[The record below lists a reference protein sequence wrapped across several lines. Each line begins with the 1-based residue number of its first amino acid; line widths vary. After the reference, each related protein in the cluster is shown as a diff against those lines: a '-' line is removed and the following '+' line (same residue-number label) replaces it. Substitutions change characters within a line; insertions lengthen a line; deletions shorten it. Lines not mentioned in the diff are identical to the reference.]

1 MVEKTELDAARL
13 LERLVIR
20 GLHGYKDVE
29 IAFPKTA
36 RIVIAENGSGK
47 TTVLSALSLL
57 LNKDLYELR
66 RLPFDSIELD
76 LVGQDKTL
84 ELVRSQIELGERG
97 DDLVK
102 DMEAYVDAPV
112 SRIIQSVLETGNS
125 RRWNSVVDEFHRRSP
140 YSREEVLE
148 RVASIRRSF
157 DELLPDSV
165 KTTMATIESAL
176 SGVRVLHLPTYRR
189 IEAPLERQ
197 TQQRR
202 RPWQRGLEF
211 DQPWKHSPFVG
222 RADIRYGL
230 ADVDRRLQDLA
241 SEIQRISNIGY
252 RQLSANI
259 IDDLL
264 KAGTSALTES
274 SKTELPDLESLK
286 LFLSRVEAER
296 PRDKRTE
303 ALAELYDDARKES
316 TYISRTLKYFLSK
329 LAVVVNQTKELES
342 NIASF
347 VDRVNSYLTLSS
359 EEKRLNYDATDMR
372 VEVLNTWT
380 GRPVEM
386 DDLSSG
392 EKQVI
397 SLFSYLYLYEGS
409 NLVLIDEPELS
420 LSIEWQKMLLPDI
433 VGTPTCVQLLA
444 ITHSPFIFD
453 NSLDPVAGPM
463 VVQRR
468 RKADG

>member
-1 MVEKTELDAARL
+1 M
-13 LERLVIR
+13 ERI
-20 GLHGYKDVE
+20 
-29 IAFPKTA
+29 
-36 RIVIAENGSGK
+36 
-47 TTVLSALSLL
+47 
-57 LNKDLYELR
+57 
-66 RLPFDSIELD
+66 
-76 LVGQDKTL
+76 
-84 ELVRSQIELGERG
+84 
-97 DDLVK
+97 
-102 DMEAYVDAPV
+102 
-112 SRIIQSVLETGNS
+112 
-125 RRWNSVVDEFHRRSP
+125 
-140 YSREEVLE
+140 
-148 RVASIRRSF
+148 ASIRRSL
-157 DELLPDSV
+157 DELLPESV
-165 KTTMATIESAL
+165 KTTMAAIESSL

-189 IEAPLERQ
+189 IEAPLEPQSR
-197 TQQRR
+197 QRR

-211 DQPWKHSPFVG
+211 DQPWQHGPFVG

-252 RQLSANI
+252 RRLSANI

-264 KAGTSALTES
+264 EAGTSALTES

-286 LFLSRVEAER
+286 LFLSRVEAEG
-296 PRDKRTE
+296 PRQERTE
-303 ALAELYDDARKES
+303 ALAELYDDAPQDR
-316 TYISRTLKYFLSK
+316 TYTSRTLKYFLSK

-347 VDRVNSYLTLSS
+347 VNRVNSYLILSS
-359 EEKRLNYDATDMR
+359 EEKCLNYDATDMR

-380 GRPVEM
+380 GRTVEM

-397 SLFSYLYLYEGS
+397 SLFSYLYLYQGN

-420 LSIEWQKMLLPDI
+420 LSIEWQKKLLPDI
-433 VGTPTCVQLLA
+433 VETPTCVQLLA

-463 VVQRR
+463 VVRR
-468 RKADG
+468 RREADG